1 MSPRTLFPFFSG
13 GQAPPAAAATLPLYK
28 DVLMD
33 YEQGIP
39 VFDAGEPVIVSGLE
53 AVKSWAWRAIMTERY
68 LWEPFS
74 WDYGCELMAL
84 VGQPYN
90 SDTRLS
96 EARRYVEEALTVSP
110 YITSASATVEGLVGS
125 ALRLTVQVRT
135 IYGETEVRAYL

>member
-39 VFDAGEPVIVSGLE
+39 VFDGGEPVVVSG
-53 AVKSWAWRAIMTERY
+53 

-125 ALRLTVQVRT
+125 ALRLTVRVRT